1 MNKFE
6 YTKIGSSFGL
16 TPLSMPCY
24 NGFKNKK
31 VETKLNNEFAEL
43 SANLA
48 ALAVKNTSAVVYK
61 KIKAVKASKDDKQTI
76 AELTDIINE
85 LIDENQEL
93 TMISK
98 GFEKEL
104 VSQQLSD
111 SDIKT
116 ISDNVVPVLKEFA
129 EKQGDGGKEMMESI
143 DMIKPVI
150 SKETIYILQILGFNF
165 KKSIGEPLTD
175 LLNNKIKSFESKNND
190 DIQLALLQRDTEYY
204 KLMQNEKAL
213 QNIRE
218 FKN

>member
-24 NGFKNKK
+24 NSFKNKK

-61 KIKAVKASKDDKQTI
+61 KIKAVKTSKDDKQTI

-129 EKQGDGGKEMMESI
+129 EKQGDSGKEMLESI

-150 SKETIYILQILGFNF
+150 SKETIGILQILGFNF

-190 DIQLALLQRDTEYY
+190 DIQLALLQRETEYY